1 MNLDWLTS
9 VDPLICKIQRA
20 DLHKVTG
27 KSKGPIV
34 TGFLYLQR
42 CVHWAPHIIL
52 FVLPLGNNHETF
64 VVCNL
69 LLSLVYMIYCPS
81 PNLPHAS
88 LALLQKVLQPAVT
101 KTEVVARSVS
111 VFVHLHPVRVVRLCM
126 SYWKHIS
133 IPSPFGSCLYC

>member
-1 MNLDWLTS
+1 MGKINCLNTCSSFLLNQSNTIKYPPPPLLPRSDGKGQTGTSKIKKGQVNLDWLTS

-34 TGFLYLQR
+34 TSFLYLQR

-69 LLSLVYMIYCPS
+69 LLSLV
-81 PNLPHAS
+81 
-88 LALLQKVLQPAVT
+88 T
-101 KTEVVARSVS
+101 
-111 VFVHLHPVRVVRLCM
+111 
-126 SYWKHIS
+126 
-133 IPSPFGSCLYC
+133 